1 MFFDIFGFND
11 INKGVEEFRQTKNAV
26 LLDVR
31 TKEEY
36 AGCHIPDSI
45 NLPLDEL
52 EEIDEKIPER
62 DTAIFVHCLSGAR
75 SAEAERRLE
84 QKGYTKVKNIGGI
97 NSYRGET
104 V

>member
-1 MFFDIFGFND
+1 MFLSFLNFND
-11 INKGVEEFRQTKNAV
+11 INKGVEEWKQTKNAV

-31 TKEEY
+31 TEEEY
-36 AGCHIPDSI
+36 DDYHIPGSV

-52 EEIDEKIPER
+52 DFIDEKVPVR

-75 SAEAERRLE
+75 SAQAEKFLAE
-84 QKGYTKVKNIGGI
+84 KGYTRVKNIGGI
-97 NSYRGET
+97 NSYRGQT

>member
-1 MFFDIFGFND
+1 MFSGLFFLKD
-11 INKGVEEFRQTKNAV
+11 INKGVEEWKQTKNAV

-31 TKEEY
+31 TEEEY
-36 AGCHIPDSI
+36 EDYHIPGSL

-52 EEIDEKIPER
+52 DFINEKIPVR

-75 SAEAERRLE
+75 SAEAEKFLAE
-84 QKGYTKVKNIGGI
+84 KGYTRVKNIGGI
-97 NSYRGET
+97 NSYRGQT